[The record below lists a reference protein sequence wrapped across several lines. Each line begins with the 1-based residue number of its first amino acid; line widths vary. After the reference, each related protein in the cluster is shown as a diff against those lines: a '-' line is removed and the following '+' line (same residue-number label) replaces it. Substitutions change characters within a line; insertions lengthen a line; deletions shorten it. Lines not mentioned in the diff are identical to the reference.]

1 MRSFF
6 TLSLILPS
14 VLAVPFKFPTHHQ
27 HSSSCV
33 IAGVAYP
40 NPRHALVLLGKR
52 ELRPPTGL
60 TERAFTDFLLLCHK
74 SSGRSSSAPLLARQ
88 QGSYL
93 SNALGDPAENDSML
107 DTTTPGGAL
116 PASGDQ
122 NASSFAA
129 TSPSTTPATT
139 TSPATPSPSET
150 HGSTTAGPTS
160 TGTPAG
166 SDSDA
171 HGTSVNTAG
180 SPPSGNTLATAP
192 TDSEMPLA
200 QSDSSAFDTPIPQGM
215 TAGSSSPVM
224 DSSVSDSF
232 GDVSGGMSD
241 AVDSF
246 DDTPVNDTEGGEP
259 VAMDAQGGV

>member
-1 MRSFF
+1 MRSFL
-6 TLSLILPS
+6 TLSLMLPF
-14 VLAVPFKFPTHHQ
+14 VLAAPFKLPTHHQ

-33 IAGVAYP
+33 IAGVTYP

-52 ELRPPTGL
+52 KLRPPTGL

-93 SNALGDPAENDSML
+93 SDALGDPAENDSML

-116 PASGDQ
+116 PASSDQ
-122 NASSFAA
+122 NASSPAA
-129 TSPSTTPATT
+129 ASPSTTPATT
-139 TSPATPSPSET
+139 TSSTPPPSEA

-160 TGTPAG
+160 TGVPAG

-171 HGTSVNTAG
+171 HGTSANTAG
-180 SPPSGNTLATAP
+180 SPPSGNTAAFA
-192 TDSEMPLA
+192 DSEMPLA
-200 QSDSSAFDTPIPQGM
+200 QSDSSAFDTSIPQGT
-215 TAGSSSPVM
+215 TAGFSSPVM

-232 GDVSGGMSD
+232 GDVSGGVGGAFS
-241 AVDSF
+241 SL
-246 DDTPVNDTEGGEP
+246 DDLPVNDIEEGDP
-259 VAMDAQGGV
+259 FAMDAQSGV